1 MPSIPLD
8 QCATYQCKAHSI
20 KGSVFCID
28 HAPAKKTSIDRQAF
42 NAPYKTAAWSSIRQ
56 RQLSANPLC
65 AACLIDGRITA
76 ANHVDHV
83 FPWAAIGD
91 HAFTRNLWQSL
102 CAECH
107 GVKSGLEK
115 KGLFRHY
122 VSPIKDYA
130 LQDYAFAM
138 MQAPK
143 G

>member
-8 QCATYQCKAHSI
+8 QCATYQCKAFSI

-42 NAPYKTAAWSSIRQ
+42 NAPYKTAAWLGIRQ

-65 AACLIDGRITA
+65 AACLIDGRINQATD
-76 ANHVDHV
+76 VDHV
-83 FPWAAIGD
+83 FAWSAIGP

-102 CAECH
+102 CPECH
-107 GVKSGLEK
+107 GIKSGLEK
-115 KGLFRHY
+115 KGVFRHY

-130 LQDYAFAM
+130 LQDYPFVM
-138 MQAPK
+138 SQA
-143 G
+143 